1 MCEIRPY
8 CILGYTLLRHT
19 TLNFPLSRSRKG
31 NSYHILSHHISLILF
46 SKREFLSQVVR
57 DSTQLRE
64 VCIMKKLLA
73 LLTIV
78 ILISFSGSAIA
89 AMKIKLGVV
98 TKPGSAQNIAAEK
111 FKELIEERSNGD
123 IKVQI
128 FHSASLGNETEILQ
142 QVQMN
147 AVQMAIVTG
156 GPFDTFDPMARV
168 INYPFLFK
176 DYAQVDNILDGPL
189 GAELLK
195 SLEGSG
201 FKGLCFSENGFRNLT
216 NNRLPVKS
224 PEDIKGLKIRTMA
237 SAIHKTIWQNL
248 GANPT
253 PMPWPIYTELE
264 QGVIDGQENPLWV
277 MEVYKFYEIQKYM
290 TLTRHVYSYHID
302 VASLQWWKTLDAKTQ
317 KMIQNAMYEAAVFQR
332 KDNRSK
338 NAGRLKFLKEKG
350 MQVEENPDIGAFRAK
365 VSGLKDMDI
374 YKNPKVQALLVKILD
389 ATK

>member
-1 MCEIRPY
+1 
-8 CILGYTLLRHT
+8 
-19 TLNFPLSRSRKG
+19 
-31 NSYHILSHHISLILF
+31 
-46 SKREFLSQVVR
+46 
-57 DSTQLRE
+57 
-64 VCIMKKLLA
+64 MKKLLA
-73 LLTIV
+73 LLTMV
-78 ILISFSGSAIA
+78 TLISFSGPAIA

-123 IKVQI
+123 INVQI

-147 AVQMAIVTG
+147 TVQMAIVTG

-176 DYAQVDNILDGPL
+176 DYAQVDKILDGPL

-374 YKNPKVQALLVKILD
+374 YKNPKVQALLLRILD